1 MLVMQGQARQRM
13 TIMRNMQKA
22 AEKAKKRSMPRV
34 KKPREQQPVTEAANT
49 SASQLRQMRYGIY
62 TPGVTKD
69 TTINFQELLETN
81 AV

>member
-34 KKPREQQPVTEAANT
+34 KKPGEQQPVTEAANT
-49 SASQLRQMRYGIY
+49 QASQSVTDAPSLPSQSTLNNQDEPRPRQ
-62 TPGVTKD
+62 
-69 TTINFQELLETN
+69 Q
-81 AV
+81 